1 MSELLSIINI
11 IFENKGLPQL
21 LSISEKT
28 NLRTDLAF
36 SSLDLAEFTVRVEEK
51 FGIDVF
57 ADGIVETIAEVME
70 KIKR

>member
-11 IFENKGLPQL
+11 IFENKGLPQI

-28 NLRTDLAF
+28 NLRSDLAF
-36 SSLDLAEFTVRVEEK
+36 NSLDLAEFTVRVEEK
-51 FGIDVF
+51 FGVDIF

>member
-1 MSELLSIINI
+1 MLELLSIINI
-11 IFENKGLPQL
+11 IFENKGLPQI

-28 NLRTDLAF
+28 NLRSDLAF
-36 SSLDLAEFTVRVEEK
+36 NSLDLAEFTVRVEEK

-57 ADGIVETIAEVME
+57 ADGIIETIAEVME